1 MPGYLIKRRLRR
13 SVACDLYSSTPMMG
27 AGIIVAIGF
36 FSLAGYIA
44 RLAMRGLNGH
54 EPAGGRQRPLRHER
68 PPVRPRKSA

>member
-1 MPGYLIKRRLRR
+1 
-13 SVACDLYSSTPMMG
+13 MMG

>member
-1 MPGYLIKRRLRR
+1 
-13 SVACDLYSSTPMMG
+13 MG

-54 EPAGGRQRPLRHER
+54 EPTAARQRPLRHER
-68 PPVRPRKSA
+68 PPARPRKIA